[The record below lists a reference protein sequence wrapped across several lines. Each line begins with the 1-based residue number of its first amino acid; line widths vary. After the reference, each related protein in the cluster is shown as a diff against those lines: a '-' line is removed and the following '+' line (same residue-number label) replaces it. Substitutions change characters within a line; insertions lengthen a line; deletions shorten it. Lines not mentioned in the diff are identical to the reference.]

1 MIALQLGTPA
11 AEELQSLL
19 QLSGLGSLKQ
29 ETSCE
34 IVAYEDDLLV
44 GVGGFAHTSAAA
56 HEPVFFIHP
65 EYANRELAQNMKKLL
80 SVQGTGM
87 K

>member
-19 QLSGLGSLKQ
+19 QLSGFSSLKQ
-29 ETSCE
+29 ETSCQ
-34 IVAYEDDLLV
+34 IAAYEDDLLV
-44 GVGGFAHTSAAA
+44 GVGGFAHTPATFG
-56 HEPVFFIHP
+56 EPVFVIHP
-65 EYANRELAQNMKKLL
+65 QYADRELAQNMKKLL
-80 SVQGTGM
+80 SVQGTGT

>member
-29 ETSCE
+29 ENSCE

-44 GVGGFAHTSAAA
+44 GVGGFAQTSTAVG
-56 HEPVFFIHP
+56 EPVFFIHP
-65 EYANRELAQNMKKLL
+65 EYANRELAQNMMKLL
-80 SVQGTGM
+80 SVQGTGI